1 MSIKQ
6 KFNMLYAP
14 LLAFIL
20 GVGIMAYVLG
30 DSEVEVIFS
39 NTTGECVRVVAGN
52 DIYSCDNLPHKYKKL
67 WIN

>member
-6 KFNMLYAP
+6 KFNMLYTP
-14 LLAFIL
+14 ILAFIL

-30 DSEVEVIFS
+30 DGDTEVIFS
-39 NTTGECVRVVAGN
+39 NTTGECVRVVN
-52 DIYSCDNLPHKYKKL
+52 NKDVYSCDDLPQRYKKV